1 MEVTLPEGK
10 VSSRGARSALDLLLG
25 DFDRAEFFDRYW
37 EQRSF
42 VIHHR
47 DPERFAHLLTRD
59 QFMDEEVYYCKRLR
73 AAYLDSKGWPAE
85 VLIRPT
91 QARQVFAQGLTVGAS
106 MMREQGLLKDF
117 LDAFRKDVY
126 SAGIP
131 HFNCYY
137 SPDQKGYSVHFDAH
151 PVWFMQIDG
160 AKHWYIGREPA
171 VKNPQFTCGFPPD
184 REVLKLPWITVK
196 KPHVEDP
203 EQFMSV
209 TLEPGDVVYMPPG
222 TWHRACAQGY
232 SLALTLAASRASA
245 VDMLFVLLRQSLAAP
260 EFRELGERVGG
271 VYAARADGGLPEET
285 ADKLG
290 ACLAAFQRLVERIEI
305 ADLRRAYAHMSRMSN
320 DALQMSDPKL
330 VVRMMREMQN
340 ARPSP

>member
-1 MEVTLPEGK
+1 MEVTLPEGQ
-10 VSSRGARSALDLLLG
+10 VSSRGSSTPLHLLLG
-25 DFDRAEFFDRYW
+25 DFDRDEFFDQYW
-37 EQRSF
+37 EKRSF

-47 DPERFAHLLTRD
+47 DPRRFAHLLSRE
-59 QFMDEEVYYCKRLR
+59 QFMDEEVYHCKRLR
-73 AAYLDSKGWPAE
+73 AAYLDPKGWPAE
-85 VLIRPT
+85 VLIQPT
-91 QARQVFAQGLTVGAS
+91 QAKQVFASGLTVGAT
-106 MMREQGLLKDF
+106 MMREQGALKDF

-137 SPDQKGYSVHFDAH
+137 SPDKKGYSVHFDAH

-160 AKHWYIGREPA
+160 SKHWYIGRKPV

-184 REVLKLPWITVK
+184 REVLKLPWITVE
-196 KPHVEDP
+196 KPCLEDP

-245 VDMLFVLLRQSLAAP
+245 IDILFVLLQQSIAAP
-260 EFRELGERVGG
+260 EFEELGERVGG
-271 VYAARADGGLPEET
+271 VEAARANGGLPDET
-285 ADKLG
+285 AEMLG
-290 ACLAAFQRLVERIEI
+290 ERLATFKRLAERLEV
-305 ADLRRAYAHMSRMSN
+305 ADLRRAYAHMSRMAN
-320 DALQMSDPKL
+320 DNLQMSDPKM
-330 VVRMMREMQN
+330 VVQILRNMQN
-340 ARPSP
+340 G

>member
-1 MEVTLPEGK
+1 MEVTLPEGQ
-10 VSSRGARSALDLLLG
+10 VSSRGSRTPMDLLLG

-37 EQRSF
+37 EKRSF

-47 DPERFAHLLTRD
+47 DPGRFAHLLTTD

-85 VLIRPT
+85 VLIQPT

-106 MMREQGLLKDF
+106 MMREQGVLKDF

-151 PVWFMQIDG
+151 PVWFLQIDG
-160 AKHWYIGREPA
+160 SKHWYIGREPV

-184 REVLKLPWITVK
+184 REVLKLPWVTVE
-196 KPHVEDP
+196 KPRVEDP

-232 SLALTLAASRASA
+232 SLALTLAASRASI
-245 VDMLFVLLRQSLAAP
+245 VDMLFLLLRQSLATP
-260 EFRELGERVGG
+260 EFREIDERVGG
-271 VYAARADGGLPEET
+271 VYAPRANGNLPDDTAEGLARR
-285 ADKLG
+285 
-290 ACLAAFQRLVERIEI
+290 LAAFQRLVERIEV

-330 VVRMMREMQN
+330 VVKMMRNMQQG
-340 ARPSP
+340 